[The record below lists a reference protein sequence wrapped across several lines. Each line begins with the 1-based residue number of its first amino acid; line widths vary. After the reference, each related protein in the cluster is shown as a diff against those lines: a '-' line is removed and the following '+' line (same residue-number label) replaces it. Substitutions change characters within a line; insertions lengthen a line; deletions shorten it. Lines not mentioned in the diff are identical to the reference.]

1 MLTVDFDRLGLRRG
15 DLVLDMGCGAGRHA
29 FECLRRGARTVA
41 LDYSHP
47 ELIDVAGTFGA
58 MVDAGEVPGEPHGG
72 PVRGDALRLP
82 FPDSTFDRIIVSEVL
97 EHIPDDRGAISEL
110 VRVLRPGGTMAAT
123 VPSWFPEQVCWRL
136 SDAYHAPIAEG
147 GHVRIYRRRELT
159 ARLEAAGLITR
170 GSHHAHALHS
180 PYWWLK
186 CAVGP
191 TNDDHR
197 LVKAYRRFLEWD
209 IIEAPRTTRW
219 ADRLLNPV
227 LGKSIVI
234 YTELPHSPAGDGE
247 DTHSPGVAV
256 RGGSRGE
263 NSAA

>member
-1 MLTVDFDRLGLRRG
+1 MLTVDFERLGLRSG

-97 EHIPDDRGAISEL
+97 EHISDDRGAIAEL

-123 VPSWFPEQVCWRL
+123 VPSWFPEKVCWAL

-147 GHVRIYRRRELT
+147 GHVRIYRKRQLVS
-159 ARLEAAGLITR
+159 RLESAGLATR
-170 GSHHAHALHS
+170 GSHHAHSLHS

-197 LVKAYRRFLEWD
+197 LVRSYRRFLEWD
-209 IIEAPRTTRW
+209 IVEAPRTTRW

-234 YTELPHSPAGDGE
+234 YAELPDLTPH
-247 DTHSPGVAV
+247 
-256 RGGSRGE
+256 GGATPPLGGTAPRRQS
-263 NSAA
+263 SAA